1 MTPFMISVR
10 AVLDGEPAPD
20 AATTKSRPVA
30 VPVATD
36 AQVIIRSL
44 AEQLVSEANAIL
56 REHGEV
62 VTLDDEV
69 GPSGLTFTLGYRGRA
84 AQVQTVMAGGSAVA
98 RLILDG
104 RTDDTPRQL
113 SSEDE
118 LASLVLSLIDPAPTR

>member
-20 AATTKSRPVA
+20 AAMTESRPVA
-30 VPVATD
+30 VPIATD
-36 AQVIIRSL
+36 TQVIIRSL

-69 GPSGLTFTLGYRGRA
+69 GPSGLTFTLGYRDRA
-84 AQVQTVMAGGSAVA
+84 ARVQTVMAGRFAIA
-98 RLILDG
+98 RLIVDG

-113 SSEDE
+113 TSEDE
-118 LASLVLSLIDPAPTR
+118 LASFLLSLIDTAPTV